1 MLDAYLKVGASLLS
15 IMGVIITIDRV
26 IDILNKIKGKTEIP
40 LDSVKKDIIVLQS
53 DCKQLRLKGIEYEK
67 FLKNDNIR
75 ISELELGMKVLLK
88 ANQGLIRHAL
98 TENNVEQLKELDKQ
112 LDTYIWK

>member
-26 IDILNKIKGKTEIP
+26 IDILNKVKGKAEVPI
-40 LDSVKKDIIVLQS
+40 DSLKKDIIVLQS
-53 DCKQLRLKGIEYEK
+53 DCKQLKVKGIDYEK

-98 TENNVEQLKELDKQ
+98 NGNNTEQLKELDKQ